1 MAVKFYMIIY
11 FFGLIKSSTYVFLI
25 IFLIIS
31 CSSSYQSK
39 NIKPNIILIMTDD
52 QGWGQTGYYNHPI
65 LKTPNIDSMA
75 KNGLRFDRFYA
86 GAPLCS
92 PTRATVLTGRSND
105 RTGVFSHG
113 YALRLQERTI
123 AQVLKKEGY
132 ATGHFGKWHLN
143 GLKGP
148 GVPIFEDDSH
158 GPKNFGFD
166 YWLTVSNFFDLNP
179 IMSRNGVFENFNG
192 TSSEIIVDEAI
203 NYIKKCVADNKPFF
217 TVIWDGSPHDPFIAT
232 EKDRLLFKGLD
243 EQSKNHFGELVAF
256 DRSLGHLRDQLDK
269 LGIAKN
275 TILWFCSDNGGLRK
289 VNEANIGG
297 LRETKGSIWEGGI
310 RVPGII
316 EWKGIIEP
324 RISSFPAST
333 LDIFP
338 TIMDI
343 LKLPKKLMQAPIDGI
358 SLFPIFNKEIENRKK
373 MIPFKIKDKGAL
385 IDNNFKLVAIS
396 IENQEFELYDIEFD
410 PAESEN
416 ISIKKPYVFEK
427 MKKEFYL
434 WYKSV
439 QKSVNGQ
446 DYSEGKLFEQPSSH
460 FWMNDKRYKPFIK
473 DWIKR
478 PEYKDRILKGK

>member
-1 MAVKFYMIIY
+1 MICC
-11 FFGLIKSSTYVFLI
+11 
-25 IFLIIS
+25 S
-31 CSSSYQSK
+31 CSYQSK

-179 IMSRNGVFENFNG
+179 IMSRNGVFENFKG

-203 NYIKKCVADNKPFF
+203 NYIKKCIADNKPFF
-217 TVIWDGSPHDPFIAT
+217 TVLWDGSPHDPFIAT

-243 EQSKNHFGELVAF
+243 EQSINHFGELVAF
-256 DRSLGHLRDQLDK
+256 DRSLGRLRDQINK
-269 LGIAKN
+269 LGIAEN

-324 RISSFPAST
+324 RISSYPAST

-358 SLFPIFNKEIENRKK
+358 SLFPIFNKELENREK

-396 IENQEFELYDIEFD
+396 LKNKEFELYDIELD

-416 ISIKKPYVFEK
+416 ISTKKPYLFEK
-427 MKKEFYL
+427 MKKEFYV

-439 QKSVNGQ
+439 QKSVNGL

-460 FWMNDKRYKPFIK
+460 FWMNDKKYKPFIK
-473 DWIKR
+473 EWIKR

>member
-1 MAVKFYMIIY
+1 MSVKFNMIMN
-11 FFGLIKSSTYVFLI
+11 FFSLIKNSSYIFLI
-25 IFLIIS
+25 IFLMIS
-31 CSSSYQSK
+31 CSNSYQSK

-179 IMSRNGVFENFNG
+179 IMSRNGVFENFKG

-203 NYIKKCVADNKPFF
+203 NYIKKCIADNKPFF
-217 TVIWDGSPHDPFIAT
+217 TVLWDGSPHDPFIAT
-232 EKDRLLFKGLD
+232 EKDRRLFNGLD

-256 DRSLGHLRDQLDK
+256 DRSLGRLRDQIKK
-269 LGIAKN
+269 LGIAEN

-297 LRETKGSIWEGGI
+297 LKETKGSIWEGGI

-324 RISSFPAST
+324 RITSFPAST

-338 TIMDI
+338 TILDI
-343 LKLPKKLMQAPIDGI
+343 LDLPKKLMQAPIDGI
-358 SLFPIFNKEIENRKK
+358 SLFPIFNNEIENRKK

-385 IDNNFKLVAIS
+385 IDNNIKLVAIS
-396 IENQEFELYDIEFD
+396 LKNQEFELYDIESD
-410 PAESEN
+410 PSESEN
-416 ISIKKPYVFEK
+416 ISIKKPIVFKK
-427 MKKEFYL
+427 MKKEFNV

-446 DYSEGKLFEQPSSH
+446 DYPEGKLFEQPSSH
-460 FWMNDKRYKPFIK
+460 FWMNDNKYKPYIK
-473 DWIKR
+473 EWIKR

>member
-1 MAVKFYMIIY
+1 MIIN
-11 FFGLIKSSTYVFLI
+11 FFSLIKRSTYIFLI
-25 IFLIIS
+25 IFLMIS
-31 CSSSYQSK
+31 SSNSYQSK

-179 IMSRNGVFENFNG
+179 IMSRNGVFENFKG

-203 NYIKKCVADNKPFF
+203 NYIKKCIADKKPFF
-217 TVIWDGSPHDPFIAT
+217 TVLWDGSPHDPFIAI
-232 EKDRLLFKGLD
+232 EKDRRLFNGLD

-256 DRSLGHLRDQLDK
+256 DRSLGRLRDQIKK
-269 LGIAKN
+269 LGIAEN

-297 LRETKGSIWEGGI
+297 LKETKGSIWEGGI

-324 RISSFPAST
+324 RITSFPAST

-338 TIMDI
+338 TILDI
-343 LKLPKKLMQAPIDGI
+343 LDLPKKLMQAPIDGI
-358 SLFPIFNKEIENRKK
+358 SLFPIFNNEIKNRKK

-385 IDNNFKLVAIS
+385 IDNNIKLVAIS
-396 IENQEFELYDIEFD
+396 LKNQEFELYDIESD
-410 PAESEN
+410 PSESEN
-416 ISIKKPYVFEK
+416 ISIKKPSVFKK
-427 MKKEFYL
+427 MKKEFNV

-446 DYSEGKLFEQPSSH
+446 DYPEGKLFKQPSSH
-460 FWMNDKRYKPFIK
+460 FWMNDNKYKPFIK
-473 DWIKR
+473 EWIKR

>member
-1 MAVKFYMIIY
+1 MPVKYYMIIN
-11 FFGLIKSSTYVFLI
+11 FFSLIKRSTYIFLI
-25 IFLIIS
+25 IFLMIS
-31 CSSSYQSK
+31 SSNSYQSK

-179 IMSRNGVFENFNG
+179 IMSRNGVFENFKG

-203 NYIKKCVADNKPFF
+203 NYIKKCIADKKPFF
-217 TVIWDGSPHDPFIAT
+217 TVLWDGSPHDPFIAI
-232 EKDRLLFKGLD
+232 EKDRRLFNGLD

-256 DRSLGHLRDQLDK
+256 DRSLGRLRDQIKK
-269 LGIAKN
+269 LGIAEN

-297 LRETKGSIWEGGI
+297 LKETKGSIWEGGI

-324 RISSFPAST
+324 RITSFPAST

-338 TIMDI
+338 TILDI
-343 LKLPKKLMQAPIDGI
+343 LDLPKKLMQAPIDGI
-358 SLFPIFNKEIENRKK
+358 SLFPIFNNEIKNRKK

-385 IDNNFKLVAIS
+385 IDNNIKLVAIS
-396 IENQEFELYDIEFD
+396 LKNQEFELYDIESD
-410 PAESEN
+410 PSESEN
-416 ISIKKPYVFEK
+416 ISIKKPSVFKK
-427 MKKEFYL
+427 MKKEFNV

-446 DYSEGKLFEQPSSH
+446 DYPEGKLFKQPSSH
-460 FWMNDKRYKPFIK
+460 FWMNDNKYKPFIK
-473 DWIKR
+473 EWIKR